1 MRGIGS
7 GVWCELRTEFA
18 LAAGQKYDL
27 ELSLLALGE
36 GGTRDLDLFPIGGSV
51 GKLERAAAANLEAIV
66 EGRAVCETVDAETGA
81 GVIEFEELDRRTG
94 AVLDGCVDVVGVAGA
109 EHENGGDAKDQNGAK
124 SEKAARHL
132 PDSPWDGE
140 VSVP

>member
-1 MRGIGS
+1 
-7 GVWCELRTEFA
+7 
-18 LAAGQKYDL
+18 
-27 ELSLLALGE
+27 
-36 GGTRDLDLFPIGGSV
+36 
-51 GKLERAAAANLEAIV
+51 
-66 EGRAVCETVDAETGA
+66 
-81 GVIEFEELDRRTG
+81 
-94 AVLDGCVDVVGVAGA
+94 VVGVAGA